1 MVMTSGRRD
10 DIDEQGIN
18 AGSPLAEQAGAELLT
33 VAVRRQLPGFLLDIA
48 FAVPAG
54 LTVLFGPSGAGKSLT
69 LQTLTGLFPA
79 DEAKIIFGEQVWHDS
94 ARRVF
99 VAAQQRRVGYVPQS
113 YALFPHLTVEQ
124 NIAFGVAAARAEKQR
139 RVAELVSLMRL
150 DGLERQHPA
159 QLSGGQQQRVALARA
174 LAVHPQL
181 LLLDEPFSSLDAP
194 VRESLREELRTLQQ
208 QVGIPIIMVT
218 HDAQEASAVADTV
231 VAINA
236 GRVLQIGSQEA
247 VFRSPRTTIVA
258 HLVGMHTCWQG
269 EVMALCQDRGE
280 AQLSRQQIAAI
291 EVAGLQ
297 IYARVPAHFSL
308 TQGQGIEI
316 GIRADEVRLYA
327 GGGPDDEA
335 LRPRHTSAAM
345 RGVIV
350 REQSQGIIRLATVRL
365 DGGLLIS
372 IPVMRREYLEQAF
385 AVGSQVTAQ
394 IPLDAVHIFAPSAEV
409 LSAE

>member
-1 MVMTSGRRD
+1 MTSGRRD
-10 DIDEQGIN
+10 DIEEQATN
-18 AGSPLAEQAGAELLT
+18 TRSPSAEQTRVEMLS

-48 FAVPAG
+48 FAVPPG
-54 LTVLFGPSGAGKSLT
+54 LTVFFGPSGAGKSLT
-69 LQTLTGLFPA
+69 LQTLAGLFPA

-99 VAAQQRRVGYVPQS
+99 VPAQQRRVGYVPQS
-113 YALFPHLTVEQ
+113 YALFPHLTVAQ
-124 NIAFGVAAARAEKQR
+124 NIAFGVAASRAEKQR
-139 RVAELVSLMRL
+139 RIAELVSLMRL

-218 HDAQEASAVADTV
+218 HDAQEASALADTV

-236 GRVLQIGSQEA
+236 GRVLQIGSQESI
-247 VFRSPRTTIVA
+247 FRSPNTSTIA
-258 HLVGMHTCWQG
+258 SLVGMHTRWQG
-269 EVMALCQDRGE
+269 EVTALYQDRDE
-280 AQLSRQQIAAI
+280 AQLSRQPVAAI
-291 EVAGLQ
+291 EVAGFQ
-297 IYARVPAHFSL
+297 VYARVPPHFNL

-316 GIRADEVRLYA
+316 GIRADEVRLYS
-327 GGGPDDEA
+327 GGGLDEEA
-335 LRPRHTSAAM
+335 LQPRHPPTVI

-394 IPLDAVHIFAPSAEV
+394 IPLDAVHIFAPSAGPFSVE
-409 LSAE
+409 